1 MRFFLTG
8 ILTLITCMVLH
19 AADAGE
25 GMIFYGDAQVMGKE
39 NVYVCQ
45 DSSLNAAKPAH
56 IKKKKE
62 TSESAAITENKKE
75 KQQAQTTVIPDFPL
89 TPSSSSYFNASRESA
104 TIAQQ
109 RTQVYSQP
117 GKTACKEKTC
127 PCIKDSDFTTY
138 HPKQRQKL
146 SIAATQC
153 GALTSFGAN
162 YPPAFLKAAS
172 IA

>member
-8 ILTLITCMVLH
+8 ILTMIICSVLR

-25 GMIFYGDAQVMGKE
+25 GMIFYGDAQVIGKE

-45 DSSLNAAKPAH
+45 DSSLNAAKPVH

-62 TSESAAITENKKE
+62 THASAANNKENISKPQATE
-75 KQQAQTTVIPDFPL
+75 TVIPDFPF
-89 TPSSSSYFNASRESA
+89 TPSSSYYFNASKESA

-117 GKTACKEKTC
+117 GKTACREKTC
-127 PCIKDSDFTTY
+127 PCIIDSDFSTY
-138 HPKQRQKL
+138 NPKQRQKL

-162 YPPAFLKAAS
+162 YPPAFLSA
-172 IA
+172 